1 MYIFECFSFL
11 RYEDEINKRT
21 DCENNFVLIKKVC
34 LSLHI
39 HILKMKQLLAC
50 QLCQEPTFSLFH
62 LNINHSCI
70 Y

>member
-1 MYIFECFSFL
+1 MLSTFLNAFLFL

-21 DCENNFVLIKKVC
+21 DCENSFVLNKKVC

-39 HILKMKQLLAC
+39 LIMKQL
-50 QLCQEPTFSLFH
+50 Q
-62 LNINHSCI
+62 